1 MNKYFRHHHHHQAHL
16 PDPLPTYPNLKM
28 EMTNV
33 ELEEHELLPNAR
45 SSKRQSSEIRAKAKR
60 SRKNFRKGIHDIV
73 GIFTVKRRK

>member
-1 MNKYFRHHHHHQAHL
+1 
-16 PDPLPTYPNLKM
+16 M